1 MEIKVMKNLFALTML
16 IAATFAFAANE
27 SIKPE
32 GEGTAESPYVL
43 TRIENLVWMNNN
55 MRSCQS
61 SVFCLGND
69 IDASETAGWETQFV
83 PIGSAKTSTGKSYN
97 FKGVLDGKNF
107 AIKNLYSRNS
117 GLILHLDGAVIKNLH
132 LENVNL
138 GRRYAGINKSG
149 GLTPECNDSVITNVH
164 VSGKI
169 KGTFEV
175 GGICGEVEGSQIV
188 NCSFVGFIN
197 VFGDASGEYSYG
209 GIAGYASYSDLSYCK
224 ASGYINCI
232 DGLARVGGICGFV
245 YGMDNYDKYIPRVR
259 YCIADM
265 KITAEGNI
273 GGIVGQNFIENIVR
287 YPGSPS
293 YVATEMGLFD
303 NYSLSVAYTSP
314 ENTVGGICA
323 TFSENT
329 TTSPENY
336 YDKTGINGT
345 VIGTGLS
352 PEKMKKRSSYTNWDF
367 NKVWTIKEG
376 ESTPYW
382 KISNDKPYRIA
393 YVSNF
398 LGTLIVEPDEKSYG
412 FKENITIN
420 VTTPKNVTFIGIR
433 GDIETAATSVSV
445 PLQKDIAIEG
455 EFARYIKTADQFL
468 KIGRDQDYPAGGYY
482 IQSANINMPEIDS
495 PMLGAFWGV
504 YDGNNRAIRNVKFN
518 TKSSTTAIGLFGSV
532 SEARISNLGILDS
545 ENNSGSRF
553 LGFLG
558 GDVNYSEISNCY
570 VYTDMNLSGASH
582 AGGLFNIFEKSKMI
596 RCEFRGNIFSAD
608 VWFGGLV
615 YDARNSMFEECS
627 AEMYVQSSVNKEK
640 IAGLANF
647 AYETDF
653 VNCYAKGD
661 CFNYA
666 FVAPSINQ
674 ELSFSN
680 CYVFAENNCSLPA
693 ATFVNCY
700 FNSNCVAAVEGVTG
714 FVSPEEMTKQE
725 TYVGWDFDEIWDID
739 EGVGTPYFRYAL
751 PEPVGMFALLLL
763 ALLAMRKR

>member
-1 MEIKVMKNLFALTML
+1 MKNIIALIIL
-16 IAATFAFAANE
+16 IAATFAFAVNE
-27 SIKPE
+27 AVKPE

-43 TRIENLVWMNNN
+43 TKIENLVWMNNN
-55 MRSCQS
+55 MRTCQS
-61 SVFCLGND
+61 SFFCLGND

-83 PIGSAKTSTGKSYN
+83 PIGTAKTSTGKSYN
-97 FKGVLDGKNF
+97 FQGVLDGKNF
-107 AIKNLYSRNS
+107 AIKNLHSRNS

-149 GLTPECNDSVITNVH
+149 GLTPECSNSVITNVH

-169 KGTFEV
+169 KGTYEV

-224 ASGYINCI
+224 ASGYINCV
-232 DGLARVGGICGFV
+232 DGFARVGGICGFV

-293 YVATEMGLFD
+293 YVATEMGLLD

-329 TTSPENY
+329 TTSSENY

-345 VIGTGLS
+345 VVGKGLS
-352 PEKMKKRSSYTNWDF
+352 PENMKKRSSYTKWDF
-367 NKVWTIKEG
+367 NKVWTINEG

-382 KISNDKPYRIA
+382 KLSNDKPYRIA

-398 LGTLIVEPDEKSYG
+398 LGTLGVEPEEKSYA

-420 VTTPKNVTFIGIR
+420 VTTPKNVTFFGIQ
-433 GDIETAATSVSV
+433 GDIETTETSISV
-445 PLQKDIAIEG
+445 TLQKDLAIEG
-455 EFARYIKTADQFL
+455 EFARYIKTAGEFL
-468 KIGRDQDYPAGGYY
+468 KIGKDKDYPAGGHY
-482 IQSANINMPEIDS
+482 IQSVNINMPEIDD
-495 PMLGAFWGV
+495 PTLGSFWGV
-504 YDGNNRAIRNVKFN
+504 YDGNNRVIRDVKFN
-518 TKSSTTAIGLFGSV
+518 TKSSTAIGLFGSV
-532 SEARISNLGILDS
+532 SEAKISNLGILEA
-545 ENNSGSRF
+545 ENNSGSRYF
-553 LGFLG
+553 GFLG

-570 VYTDMNLSGASH
+570 VYTDMNLAGANN
-582 AGGLFNIFEKSKMI
+582 AGGLFNIFEKSRMI
-596 RCEFRGNIFSAD
+596 RCEFKGNIYSAD

-615 YDARNSMFEECS
+615 SQAKKSSFEECS
-627 AEMYVQSSVNKEK
+627 VEMFTQSGVIKSK
-640 IAGLANF
+640 IAGLVF
-647 AYETDF
+647 SAYETDF

-666 FVAPSINQ
+666 LVAPSPNQ

-680 CYVFAENNCSLPA
+680 CYVFAENNCSLPNS
-693 ATFVNCY
+693 TFLNCY

-714 FVSPEEMTKQE
+714 FVSEEEMKKQE
-725 TYVGWDFDEIWDID
+725 TYVGWDFDEIWDIE
-739 EGVGTPYFRYAL
+739 EGVGTPYFRYAV
-751 PEPVGMFALLLL
+751 PEPVGTFLLLL
-763 ALLAMRKR
+763 LPWLLVKRHSN

>member
-27 SIKPE
+27 AIKPE

-83 PIGSAKTSTGKSYN
+83 PIGTAKTSGGRSYN
-97 FKGVLDGKNF
+97 FKGVLNGDNF
-107 AIKNLYSRNS
+107 AIKNLHSRN
-117 GLILHLDGAVIKNLH
+117 GGFILHLDGAVIKNLY

-138 GRRYAGINKSG
+138 GRRFAGISG
-149 GLTPECNDSVITNVH
+149 GLTPTCNDSVITNVH
-164 VSGKI
+164 ISGKI
-169 KGTFEV
+169 LGKCYA
-175 GGICGEVEGSQIV
+175 GGICGSIEESLMV

-197 VFGDASGEYSYG
+197 VSGDASGEYSYG

-232 DGLARVGGICGFV
+232 DGLARVGGICGFA
-245 YGMDNYDKYIPRVR
+245 YGMHNFDKYYPRVR
-259 YCIADM
+259 YCVADM
-265 KITAEGNI
+265 KISAEGNI
-273 GGIVGQNFIENIVR
+273 GGIVAQNLIENIVR
-287 YPGSPS
+287 YPGQPS
-293 YVATEMGLFD
+293 YVVTSMGLFD

-314 ENTVGGICA
+314 ETTVGGICA
-323 TFSENT
+323 TFCENT

-352 PEKMKKRSSYTNWDF
+352 PANMKKRSSYTNWDF
-367 NKVWTIKEG
+367 SQVWTIKEG

-382 KISNDKPYRIA
+382 KLCNDKPYRIA

-398 LGTLIVEPDEKSYG
+398 LGTLGVDPDEKSYA

-420 VTTPKNVTFIGIR
+420 VTTPKNVTFNGIK
-433 GDIETAATSVSV
+433 GDIETAETSVSV
-445 PLQKDIAIEG
+445 ALQKDIAVEG

-504 YDGNNRAIRNVKFN
+504 YDGNNRVIRNVKFN
-518 TKSSTTAIGLFGSV
+518 KKSSNPIGLFGSV
-532 SEARISNLGILDS
+532 SEARISNLGILDA

-558 GDVNYSEISNCY
+558 GNVNYSEISNCY
-570 VYTDMNLSGASH
+570 VNTDMNLSGAEQ
-582 AGGLFNIFEKSKMI
+582 AGGFFNKFEKSKMI
-596 RCEFRGNIFSAD
+596 RCEFKGNIYSANAY
-608 VWFGGLV
+608 FGGLV
-615 YDARNSMFEECS
+615 NSAQNSLFEECS
-627 AEMYVQSSVNKEK
+627 AEMYAQLSVNKTI
-640 IAGLANF
+640 IAGLVLS

-653 VNCYAKGD
+653 INCYSKGD

-666 FVAPSINQ
+666 FVAPSANQ

-680 CYVFAENNCSLPA
+680 CYVFAESKCSLTDA
-693 ATFVNCY
+693 NFVNCY
-700 FNSNCVAAVEGVTG
+700 FNSNCVAAAEGVIG
-714 FVSPEEMTKQE
+714 FVSPEEMKQQE
-725 TYVGWDFDEIWDID
+725 TYVDWDFDEIWDIE

-751 PEPVGMFALLLL
+751 PEPTGMFILFLMPLLFF
-763 ALLAMRKR
+763 RKR